1 MTLILPRPASLAEVA
16 QRSGDST
23 SFDGEM
29 VDFLHE
35 FKFRPRLEAITEEPE
50 LLAGR
55 FPLGDIADAYLA
67 AVAAMLAERLQT
79 GLPSWV
85 RKPERFC
92 AKPWFASPGRHMRAL
107 LLAESPW
114 AFRERNLFVS
124 ADAITVY

>member
-16 QRSGDST
+16 ERSDDTT
-23 SFDGEM
+23 SFDAEM

-50 LLAGR
+50 LLASR
-55 FPLGDIADAYLA
+55 FPLGDVADAYLA
-67 AVAAMLAERLQT
+67 AVAGMLAERLQT
-79 GLPSWV
+79 ELPSWT
-85 RKPERFC
+85 RKPERFRRE
-92 AKPWFASPGRHMRAL
+92 PWFASPGRHMRAL